1 MKTEGKKFKILLALI
16 LVFSILMIP
25 MDTLA
30 LINGATPDEAAPAA
44 SDTTVAV
51 ESDKDELSPV
61 GAGGVAEVNGTEYA
75 TLSEALGAW
84 SAGSTLK
91 LMTDVTTGSTITVPS
106 GEHTLDLNGHGIK
119 MTGSGAVIKVG
130 SGSTLNMNDSDTGAT
145 HKFDVPD
152 GAGLA
157 VLNEASGTYTVN
169 GGYITG
175 GNETLAGGVYILDNG
190 TFNMYGGC
198 IIGNK
203 ANLHGGGVDVS
214 APGTKTAIFNMYGGS
229 ICYNSS
235 TWGGGINVFGTAY
248 VNEGCTIHHNTAS
261 NGGGGIELESG
272 GKLYLN
278 GSTVTENVVLSQNGG
293 MWKGGGVHVPNGTE
307 CHLQGAVQ
315 IKDNYRETFGTSQS
329 NMFVRR
335 EVPGKVILDSALSSN
350 SSIGVGTNGDIPF
363 TVTSAYGTYHGTTD
377 PSKYFTSDYS
387 DYIVSLNNNSEVE
400 VINKPVATVTS
411 GGSTT
416 YYSDLASALNAWTEG
431 STLKLFSDV
440 TTSSTITVP
449 TGEHTLDLNG
459 YGVTITGSG
468 SVFTIGSG
476 ATLNLNDS
484 GNTVHYFDVD
494 SSYGYAK
501 NINTSGGGES
511 FTGGYITGGYALTG
525 GGININGGTLNMDG
539 GSVIGN
545 RADNNGNKGGGI
557 CISNNGKV
565 TLSSG
570 SISYNYAQ
578 NAGGGVALRDGDF
591 TMTGGEISHN
601 RVSHAGGAGM
611 AFHYTG
617 TFTMTGGSI
626 INNHAGWT
634 GGGIDCYSANE
645 GDARIIISGSP
656 VIKDNLADNNGSSI
670 DSVNNVMLR
679 GNIRVTIDGKLTDE
693 AAIGILLQN
702 GTGEFTSGWSTYM
715 GNADPS
721 GFFTSD
727 NSDYAVMLNENGEVE
742 INIPAASVVHADQS
756 ATPYKTLQ
764 VAINAAAN
772 GETVQLLNDVPVT
785 STLTITKNITFD
797 LNGYGL
803 ISSGVSVFYAE
814 SKTWTLMDSSPNRS
828 THYYTI
834 DENGLAHVSD
844 DPDGADGSFTGGYLT
859 GTNESSTYTSCIYVW
874 KTNTTMTGGTV
885 IGNQKINNLGGAV
898 YIRDSGTFTLQ
909 GGAFIYN
916 RTTDSG
922 GAFGI
927 NGGTL
932 NIQGGVIS
940 HNRAANNGGAIAT
953 WSNYSNVVVN
963 ISGGAITDNCAGSLG
978 GGVCFTKPAR
988 NKNTTRATISGGV
1001 IAGNIANNGG
1011 GISVDGRT
1019 ATQTLVTMT
1028 GGAIE
1033 YNEGSGNTGGVLLLG
1048 GTTFTMTGG
1057 AIRHN
1062 AGFNFGGIGTSNATL
1077 AFSGTIDISD
1087 NYIYSDGTSGK
1098 ITKSGDSYT
1107 LDTTGGLP
1115 ANIKTANAND
1125 RIRITAPLTSSQKI
1139 GVIRS
1144 GNTGVFTTGWS
1155 TNMSDAEPAD
1165 YFMSDSE
1172 DYIVIK
1178 NGDGEAELI
1187 ARPDAIVTSGDS
1199 TDYCYDLSSAL
1210 SAWTAGSTLKLMNDI
1225 TTDITI
1231 TVPSGEHTLDLN
1243 GYGILMTGNDR
1254 VVTINQG
1261 ASLELNDSD
1270 PDRIHY
1276 ITLTDYR
1283 GTAVS
1288 SSGEESVSNGNGVI
1302 KVTGGYLT
1310 GGYRNNS
1317 GSHDRCGAGVYNW
1330 GTFVMNGGSIVGNTM
1345 HNNSGG
1351 AIRNSGYFTMNGG
1364 TIAFNYASGNGG
1376 GVTTYVPGGSQ
1387 GKMTMNGGEISDNYC
1402 GSYGGGIQIAGPIEM
1417 TGGSV
1422 VRNTAGAGGSG
1433 VFYDG
1438 KNDRFKLSGD
1448 PVIKDNSNNDD
1459 LYLGANAT
1467 FMINDSLT
1475 EGADI
1480 HVLMNTPA
1488 EFTVGWKDIMGNDE
1502 PSKYFTSANSGYAVI
1517 LNNNGEAA
1525 IALPPVASIISGET
1539 ATDYGYIS
1547 EAVNA
1552 WTAGS
1557 TLKLL
1562 EDVTTTSTITVPA
1575 GAHTLDLNGYNLE
1588 AGSTG
1593 YSVITV
1599 GSGAELTIDDTS
1611 ENVGKITGGSVGQNY
1626 GGGVTVDGGALMLKG
1641 GAISGNANTHG
1652 GIGNCGGGVHV
1663 RNGGKFYMEGGEIS
1677 GNTSYV
1683 GGGVCSDASA
1693 TTVSIT
1699 GGVIKNNKTERFGS
1713 AIWAGRN
1720 SSAIFRIGGDAQIID
1735 NISTWTADKDGEASV
1750 NFVGALLLSGNPT
1763 VHGDWKANG
1772 TSSPNTHINLDNDGS
1787 GVQRLTLEG
1796 ALTNDTG
1803 SPSITMSPIYRWND
1817 LANGQ
1822 TFVFTKNWNQY
1833 MGTAHPADYFKV
1845 DSGVSGVTV
1854 IRKDG
1859 EAAFT
1864 GSGDLGDLYIT
1875 FDANEGEGEMDPQLA
1890 TVTNVT
1896 LNENTFTRKDYS
1908 FAGWNT
1914 KKDGSGTGYSDK
1926 ATVTLTGDLTLYAQW
1941 KEPVASIISGE
1952 TATDYGY
1959 ISEAVN
1965 AWTAGSTLKL
1975 LEDVTTTSTIT
1986 VPAGAHTLDLN
1997 GFTITRTGATG
2008 ADNSGLVMTVNNG
2021 VDLTVT
2027 GPGKITGGSGF
2038 HGGGIH
2044 VEGNSSLVL
2053 DNCEISGNTG
2063 HYGGG
2068 LYLSVG
2074 TITLKNGAAVKNN
2087 TATEGFG
2094 GSGIYAEG
2102 GGTLILEDATF
2113 TENAIRNGNQHAVF
2127 LAGNANIKVS
2137 GAPVI
2142 YDNTYNGEQKNLYLY
2157 QAADQHSYVMPAG
2170 ALTDGAKIG
2179 VGQTTGAGVF
2189 TVGWPTYMSDPDS
2202 AAYFISSVANYDV
2215 LMNQDGEL
2223 EIAYPLVPDVSAEG
2237 FAGDYDGAAHSITV
2251 SAPEGAEV
2259 KYGLQEGSF
2268 TLTENPAFTDA
2279 GTYTVYY
2286 EVSVVKHTSVYG
2298 SAIVRIDPIDVTV
2311 TVTGHNSTV
2320 NYDGESHTV
2329 IGYDVA
2335 FSTTLYTEDAF
2346 TFTGEAKVERTNAG
2360 TATMGLTAGQFANV
2374 SDNFAHVTFNVT
2386 DGYVTVNP
2394 INVTV
2399 SIIGHTGSAEYDGSA
2414 HSVIGYDVAFSTPLY
2429 TEADF
2434 TFSGTA
2440 TAERTDAGT
2449 TAMGLEERQFENKS
2463 PNFAVVTFDIK
2474 DGSITVDPTDV
2485 TVTVT
2490 GHSSTV
2496 DYDGEAH
2503 SVSGYD
2509 AVAESDLYDV
2519 TKDFTFTGTAQATQT
2534 DAGTAAMQLRAEQ
2547 FSNTNPNFSTV
2558 TFIITDGYITVDPID
2573 VTVTIVGDSVT
2584 VDYDGNTHFAFEY
2597 TATADTELYDVEE
2610 DFTFISTAYAD
2621 RADAGV
2627 TYMGMKP
2634 EHFENT
2640 NNNFADVTFIVTDGY
2655 VRIDPIDVTVT
2666 ITGSSDTAVYDGTA
2680 HAVSGYEAT
2689 ADSDLY
2695 DVTKDFTFTGTAH
2708 AEQTDAGTASMGL
2721 KPEQFGN
2728 LNPNFADVTFTVTD
2742 GYQTITRADAVIT
2755 TAPRAKDKLV
2765 YTGSEQQ
2772 LIMPGS
2778 VTGGTLYYALGA
2790 DGSTAPAESDYSTQ
2804 IPTASQVGNYYIWYK
2819 VIADANHNSIA
2830 PASMKIT
2837 LAEPEWMT
2845 IKGEITFGDGS
2856 AAADDVTVTLMSG
2869 NTVVDTIDTD
2879 ANGGYYF
2886 TVPAGIYNIVV
2897 TSGDITQTVMV
2908 DITEGT
2914 VRDIT
2919 LSEGNTKSV
2928 LDVVSSDKSIVV
2940 GGLDKEAASVRSSEG
2955 LSYDRSVTV
2964 KMTVATVSAGATT
2977 ASAAISDYAQ
2987 DRYLEYY
2994 DMKVEKTVDSV
3005 TTTLSET
3012 QNVLEVAIPFSYT
3025 AKRELAVYRC
3035 DGRDVQELTESSTGA
3050 ADTYRIDYEAGLVY
3064 IYSNRVQTYAI
3075 SYKPYYRVNSLLALG
3090 SFGGSVSV
3098 KLTKDTTGVTYELN
3112 NVSLQNISFTGVP
3125 KGTYTMT
3132 VTWKDGAENTLTLPF
3147 VIK

>member
-1 MKTEGKKFKILLALI
+1 MKKQRFEFRTLLALVLAITII
-16 LVFSILMIP
+16 LLPF
-25 MDTLA
+25 DTLA
-30 LINGATPDEAAPAA
+30 LTGQAVTSENMATSEYAATPDEAEP
-44 SDTTVAV
+44 SNTESIENTEPTTRTKA
-51 ESDKDELSPV
+51 DLSPV
-61 GAGGVAEVNGTEYA
+61 GSEESEENVIAQVVHADQSTTPYTTVQEAINGADVGETVQLLCDVPVTATLTISKNLTFDLNGYGLISSGVTVFYAESKTWTLMDSSPERSTHYYTVDETGLAHVSDNPDGADGSFTGGYLTGTSSGDVYNSCIYVWKTNTTMIGGTVIGNQKINQLGGAVYNRDSGTFTMKGGAFIYNRTTDSGGAFGINGGALVIEGGTISHNRAEKNGGAIAMWSNYANVTVNIKGGEITDNYAVGDGGALYAPRTSQNKKYTYLTISGGRIAGNHASNGGGVAAEINKVQFTMSGGVIEYNEGSGNTGGVLLLGNVVFNMTGGTIRHNAGLNFGGIGTSSATVALSGNVDISDNYSYPDGTSGKITKSGDEYTLDA
-75 TLSEALGAW
+75 TDGVPSNIKTANANDRIKVTGQLQLAQKIGFTRSGNTGVFTTGWSTAMSDADPEDFFKSDSDDYIVIKNSGGEAEIIARPVATIKSDGNTTYYSDFSTALSAW
-84 SAGSTLK
+84 TQGSTLK
-91 LMTDVTTGSTITVPS
+91 LMTDVTTSSTITVPS
-106 GEHTLDLNGHGIK
+106 GEHTLDLNGYGVK
-119 MTGSGAVIKVG
+119 MTGSDSVFTVRGGAKLII
-130 SGSTLNMNDSDTGAT
+130 NDSN
-145 HKFDVPD
+145 PD
-152 GAGLA
+152 KEHRFSLSNAQSNGAGFA
-157 VLNEASGTYTVN
+157 TVN
-169 GGYITG
+169 DSLTSGYQTFKGGYITG
-175 GNETLAGGVYILDNG
+175 GKGNTRSSWREGGAIYIEGEVEMNAGTLIGNG
-190 TFNMYGGC
+190 TYGSSHGGGFETRESGRFVMNGGC
-198 IIGNK
+198 IQNN
-203 ANLHGGGVDVS
+203 AALCGGACRLV
-214 APGTKTAIFNMYGGS
+214 GGS
-229 ICYNSS
+229 AEFAGGKVINNVVSND
-235 TWGGGINVFGTAY
+235 GGGIHVGGTIPLVLKDCEISGNYA
-248 VNEGCTIHHNTAS
+248 
-261 NGGGGIELESG
+261 NGGPGAGVWMSNDGTTVSGKTVIKENYVGTREDNIEIPSNRVLYVGELTDGASIGITMQSG
-272 GKLYLN
+272 PAAFTSG
-278 GSTVTENVVLSQNGG
+278 
-293 MWKGGGVHVPNGTE
+293 W
-307 CHLQGAVQ
+307 
-315 IKDNYRETFGTSQS
+315 KDN
-329 NMFVRR
+329 M
-335 EVPGKVILDSALSSN
+335 
-350 SSIGVGTNGDIPF
+350 GD
-363 TVTSAYGTYHGTTD
+363 AD
-377 PSKYFTSDYS
+377 PSKYFTSDNDTYVVLLS
-387 DYIVSLNNNSEVE
+387 SNGELEISLP
-400 VINKPVATVTS
+400 PVASIIS
-411 GGSTT
+411 GETT
-416 YYSDLASALNAWTEG
+416 TNYSSISDAVNAWTAG
-431 STLKLFSDV
+431 STLKLLTDV

-459 YGVTITGSG
+459 
-468 SVFTIGSG
+468 
-476 ATLNLNDS
+476 
-484 GNTVHYFDVD
+484 
-494 SSYGYAK
+494 
-501 NINTSGGGES
+501 
-511 FTGGYITGGYALTG
+511 
-525 GGININGGTLNMDG
+525 
-539 GSVIGN
+539 
-545 RADNNGNKGGGI
+545 
-557 CISNNGKV
+557 C
-565 TLSSG
+565 
-570 SISYNYAQ
+570 
-578 NAGGGVALRDGDF
+578 
-591 TMTGGEISHN
+591 
-601 RVSHAGGAGM
+601 
-611 AFHYTG
+611 
-617 TFTMTGGSI
+617 
-626 INNHAGWT
+626 
-634 GGGIDCYSANE
+634 
-645 GDARIIISGSP
+645 
-656 VIKDNLADNNGSSI
+656 
-670 DSVNNVMLR
+670 
-679 GNIRVTIDGKLTDE
+679 
-693 AAIGILLQN
+693 
-702 GTGEFTSGWSTYM
+702 
-715 GNADPS
+715 
-721 GFFTSD
+721 
-727 NSDYAVMLNENGEVE
+727 
-742 INIPAASVVHADQS
+742 
-756 ATPYKTLQ
+756 
-764 VAINAAAN
+764 
-772 GETVQLLNDVPVT
+772 
-785 STLTITKNITFD
+785 
-797 LNGYGL
+797 
-803 ISSGVSVFYAE
+803 
-814 SKTWTLMDSSPNRS
+814 
-828 THYYTI
+828 
-834 DENGLAHVSD
+834 
-844 DPDGADGSFTGGYLT
+844 
-859 GTNESSTYTSCIYVW
+859 
-874 KTNTTMTGGTV
+874 
-885 IGNQKINNLGGAV
+885 
-898 YIRDSGTFTLQ
+898 
-909 GGAFIYN
+909 
-916 RTTDSG
+916 
-922 GAFGI
+922 
-927 NGGTL
+927 
-932 NIQGGVIS
+932 
-940 HNRAANNGGAIAT
+940 
-953 WSNYSNVVVN
+953 
-963 ISGGAITDNCAGSLG
+963 
-978 GGVCFTKPAR
+978 
-988 NKNTTRATISGGV
+988 
-1001 IAGNIANNGG
+1001 
-1011 GISVDGRT
+1011 
-1019 ATQTLVTMT
+1019 
-1028 GGAIE
+1028 
-1033 YNEGSGNTGGVLLLG
+1033 
-1048 GTTFTMTGG
+1048 
-1057 AIRHN
+1057 
-1062 AGFNFGGIGTSNATL
+1062 
-1077 AFSGTIDISD
+1077 
-1087 NYIYSDGTSGK
+1087 
-1098 ITKSGDSYT
+1098 
-1107 LDTTGGLP
+1107 
-1115 ANIKTANAND
+1115 
-1125 RIRITAPLTSSQKI
+1125 
-1139 GVIRS
+1139 
-1144 GNTGVFTTGWS
+1144 
-1155 TNMSDAEPAD
+1155 
-1165 YFMSDSE
+1165 
-1172 DYIVIK
+1172 
-1178 NGDGEAELI
+1178 
-1187 ARPDAIVTSGDS
+1187 
-1199 TDYCYDLSSAL
+1199 
-1210 SAWTAGSTLKLMNDI
+1210 
-1225 TTDITI
+1225 
-1231 TVPSGEHTLDLN
+1231 
-1243 GYGILMTGNDR
+1243 GILMTGNDR
-1254 VVTINQG
+1254 VITINQG

-1276 ITLTDYR
+1276 ITLTNYR

-1288 SSGEESVSNGNGVI
+1288 DSGEESVSNGNGVI

-1330 GTFVMNGGSIVGNTM
+1330 GTFVMNGGSIVGNTLF
-1345 HNNSGG
+1345 NNSGG
-1351 AIRNSGYFTMNGG
+1351 GIRNSGYFTINGG

-1422 VRNTAGAGGSG
+1422 VRNTAGSGGSG

-1438 KNDRFKLSGD
+1438 KNDRFKLSGN
-1448 PVIKDNSNNDD
+1448 PVIKDNSNKDD

-1467 FMINDSLT
+1467 FMINGSLT
-1475 EGADI
+1475 EEADI

-1488 EFTVGWKDIMGNDE
+1488 EFTVGWKNIMGNAD

-1517 LNNNGEAA
+1517 LNNNGEAE
-1525 IALPPVASIISGET
+1525 IAPPPVASIISGDVT
-1539 ATDYGYIS
+1539 TSYGSLS

-1552 WTAGS
+1552 WTADS

-1562 EDVTTTSTITVPA
+1562 TDVTTSSTITVP
-1575 GAHTLDLNGYNLE
+1575 
-1588 AGSTG
+1588 
-1593 YSVITV
+1593 
-1599 GSGAELTIDDTS
+1599 
-1611 ENVGKITGGSVGQNY
+1611 
-1626 GGGVTVDGGALMLKG
+1626 
-1641 GAISGNANTHG
+1641 
-1652 GIGNCGGGVHV
+1652 
-1663 RNGGKFYMEGGEIS
+1663 
-1677 GNTSYV
+1677 
-1683 GGGVCSDASA
+1683 
-1693 TTVSIT
+1693 
-1699 GGVIKNNKTERFGS
+1699 
-1713 AIWAGRN
+1713 
-1720 SSAIFRIGGDAQIID
+1720 
-1735 NISTWTADKDGEASV
+1735 
-1750 NFVGALLLSGNPT
+1750 
-1763 VHGDWKANG
+1763 
-1772 TSSPNTHINLDNDGS
+1772 
-1787 GVQRLTLEG
+1787 
-1796 ALTNDTG
+1796 
-1803 SPSITMSPIYRWND
+1803 
-1817 LANGQ
+1817 
-1822 TFVFTKNWNQY
+1822 
-1833 MGTAHPADYFKV
+1833 
-1845 DSGVSGVTV
+1845 
-1854 IRKDG
+1854 
-1859 EAAFT
+1859 
-1864 GSGDLGDLYIT
+1864 
-1875 FDANEGEGEMDPQLA
+1875 
-1890 TVTNVT
+1890 
-1896 LNENTFTRKDYS
+1896 
-1908 FAGWNT
+1908 
-1914 KKDGSGTGYSDK
+1914 
-1926 ATVTLTGDLTLYAQW
+1926 
-1941 KEPVASIISGE
+1941 SGE
-1952 TATDYGY
+1952 
-1959 ISEAVN
+1959 
-1965 AWTAGSTLKL
+1965 
-1975 LEDVTTTSTIT
+1975 
-1986 VPAGAHTLDLN
+1986 HTLDLN

-2127 LAGNANIKVS
+2127 LAGNANIKVI

-2237 FAGDYDGAAHSITV
+2237 FAGDYDGAGHSITV
-2251 SAPEGAEV
+2251 SAPNGAEV
-2259 KYGLQEGSF
+2259 KYGTQEGSF
-2268 TLTENPAFTDA
+2268 TLTDNPTFTDA

-2286 EVSVVKHTSVYG
+2286 EASMEKHTSVYG
-2298 SAIVRIDPIDVTV
+2298 SAVVQIDPIDVTVTVTGHNSTVDYDGKAQTVTGYDVVFSTPLYAEEYFTFSGTAKAERTDAGTTTMGLTAGQFANTGDNFANVTFNVTDGYITVNPIDVTVTITGHNSTVDYDGKAHTVTGYDAAFSTPLYVEEYFTFSGTAKAERTDAGTTTMGLTAGQFSNTNDNFAAVTFNVTDGYITIDPIDVTVTVTGHNSSVDYDGKAHSVSGYDVEFSTPLYTEADFTFSGEAKAERTIAGTSVMGLSADQFSNTNDNFANVTFDVTDGTISICAINVTVTVIGHSTTADYDGELHSISGYDAYATSDLYDVTKDFTFSGTAKAERTDAGTTEMGLSADQFDNTNTNFSGVTFIVTDGYVTIDPIDVTVTVTGHNNTADYDGKAHSIEGYDAVASSDLYDVTKDFSFSGTAKAERTDAGTAVMGLAADQFNNTNTNFATVTFEVTDGYLTVNPINVTV

-2490 GHSSTV
+2490 GHISTV

-2509 AVAESDLYDV
+2509 AVAGSDLYDV

-2547 FSNTNPNFSTV
+2547 FRNTNPNFSTV

-2584 VDYDGNTHFAFEY
+2584 VDYDGNTHIAFEY
-2597 TATADTELYDVEE
+2597 TATADTELYNVEE

-2666 ITGSSDTAVYDGTA
+2666 ITGSSDTAVYDGKA
-2680 HAVSGYEAT
+2680 HSIEGYDAVAS
-2689 ADSDLY
+2689 SDLY
-2695 DVTKDFTFTGTAH
+2695 DVTKDFSFSGTAK
-2708 AEQTDAGTASMGL
+2708 AERTDAGTTDMGL
-2721 KPEQFGN
+2721 APEQFGN
-2728 LNPNFADVTFTVTD
+2728 INPNFADVTFIVTD
-2742 GYQTITRADAVIT
+2742 GYQTVTRADAVIT
-2755 TAPRAKDKLV
+2755 TAPYAKDKLV

-2790 DGSTAPAESDYSTQ
+2790 NGSTAPAASRYSTK
-2804 IPTASQVGNYYIWYK
+2804 IPTASQIGNYYIWYK
-2819 VIADANHNSIA
+2819 VVADTNHNSIA
-2830 PASMKIT
+2830 PAYLKIT

-2845 IKGEITFGDGS
+2845 IKGTITFGDGS

-2897 TSGDITQTVMV
+2897 TSGDVTQTVMV

-2940 GGLDKEAASVRSSEG
+2940 GGLDEEAASVRSSEG

-2977 ASAAISDYAQ
+2977 ASVAISDYAQ

-3005 TTTLSET
+3005 TTALSET

-3025 AKRELAVYRC
+3025 SKRDLAVYRC
-3035 DGRDVQELTESSTGA
+3035 DGGDVQELTQSSTGA
-3050 ADTYRIDYEAGLVY
+3050 ADTYRVDYEAGLVY

-3075 SYKPYYRVNSLLALG
+3075 SYKPYYRVNSLLTLG